1 MNLENNITLKI
12 KYHSQN
18 KNRIVEYIQNYNSV
32 VKYTYNRL
40 LENNNFKTKDLTELQ
55 KSMNNIFID
64 SHFKNSAI
72 FDSKS
77 LISKNK
83 DKKIIFGGKKLFF
96 NRMNNKITKEEF
108 QSLKLLPLC
117 SIGES
122 VQKGNR
128 KFSIQNE
135 NYILFKASKQEH
147 FILELESVGK
157 NYKTYLNKLI
167 ELQENKQISITYKLS
182 KDYIY
187 ITFNLSKLNDIV
199 LKTQK
204 IQDRYFAID
213 MNPNYI
219 GYTVID
225 WNNSNSYRII
235 DSGVFSLKMLNDYDN
250 SLKDKGFNSNS
261 KERKYIT
268 NKRNYE
274 VINIA
279 HKLVKIANH
288 YQCSSFVTEDLCI
301 KNSDKSKGRK
311 FNKLCNNQW
320 CRTTFVSQIN
330 KYCKLF
336 DIQLLQVMANYSSFV
351 GNLVYRNEELPD
363 MCLSSIEISRRGY
376 EWNHQ
381 YILKDKNK
389 EKNIIFNDN
398 EYSYSKINQSLEEL
412 NYSTEYSNIK
422 DLYYKIKNSKM
433 RYRVSFDELTKSR
446 VFSKI
451 HIKSYQT
458 LYKFI

>member
-18 KNRIVEYIQNYNSV
+18 KEEILNYIKNYNNV
-32 VKYTYNRL
+32 VKFTYNRL
-40 LENNNFKTKDLTELQ
+40 LENGNLKTKEITVLQ

-72 FDSKS
+72 FESKS

-204 IQDRYFAID
+204 IQDRY
-213 MNPNYI
+213 
-219 GYTVID
+219 
-225 WNNSNSYRII
+225 S
-235 DSGVFSLKMLNDYDN
+235 
-250 SLKDKGFNSNS
+250 
-261 KERKYIT
+261 
-268 NKRNYE
+268 
-274 VINIA
+274 
-279 HKLVKIANH
+279 
-288 YQCSSFVTEDLCI
+288 
-301 KNSDKSKGRK
+301 
-311 FNKLCNNQW
+311 
-320 CRTTFVSQIN
+320 
-330 KYCKLF
+330 
-336 DIQLLQVMANYSSFV
+336 
-351 GNLVYRNEELPD
+351 
-363 MCLSSIEISRRGY
+363 
-376 EWNHQ
+376 
-381 YILKDKNK
+381 
-389 EKNIIFNDN
+389 
-398 EYSYSKINQSLEEL
+398 
-412 NYSTEYSNIK
+412 
-422 DLYYKIKNSKM
+422 
-433 RYRVSFDELTKSR
+433 
-446 VFSKI
+446 
-451 HIKSYQT
+451 
-458 LYKFI
+458 